1 MKIKQK
7 LMLSIGAIILTFGIG
22 TAITVHEL
30 KDVKDISTLT
40 GEETVPFALLAAD
53 TKFQSCQI
61 QQFVTDASLTQDKEV
76 IKEAEEAYTIFLNN
90 LSKFEKMFKDEN
102 DMESLVTVNEAKQKA
117 SKLLEVGKHMA
128 TQYATNK
135 ESGDVVM
142 EELDKITQDLAII
155 VDKLKVEQS
164 NEATSNSLLVIEKSN
179 NTLMIS
185 LILGLV
191 GTVIGIA
198 IGIFLTKQITN
209 SLEHFK
215 TGLLSF
221 FAYLNRESEKTHLI
235 EIDTK
240 DEFGEMAEVVNA
252 NIIQTQKNI
261 EEDRKLIDQTIAV
274 LSEFEQGDL
283 CQRLDMNVSN
293 PALMQLKEVLNKMAD
308 NLETNIDN
316 VLHIIEEYSSY
327 HYLNKIDTKHLKE
340 HLLKLAS
347 GVNTLGNAI
356 TQMLLENKINGLTL
370 DESSNILL
378 ENVDKLNASSNEAA
392 SSLEET
398 AAALEQITSNIRHN
412 TENIAQMSNFSN
424 NVTDSAK
431 EGEKLANQTTVA
443 MEEINTQVTAINEAI
458 SVIDQIAFQT
468 NILSLNAAVEAAT
481 AGEAGKG
488 FAVVA
493 QEVRNLASRSAE
505 AASEI
510 KSLVE
515 NATAKANDGKNIAGH
530 MIVGYKKLNENISK
544 TINLISDIENASKE
558 QLSGIEQI
566 NDAVTALD
574 RQTQEN
580 AMVASQTHDVAV
592 LTDEIAKL
600 VVSDADSKE
609 FRGRQTAK
617 AKPMV
622 PQRKEETKVEKLKPK
637 ADKPNINIPKER
649 KVETPKEVKDD
660 WESF

>member
-76 IKEAEEAYTIFLNN
+76 IKEAEKAYANFLNN
-90 LSKFEKMFKDEN
+90 LSKFEKMFKDKN
-102 DMESLVTVNEAKQKA
+102 DTESLVTINEAKQKA

-128 TQYATNK
+128 TQYATSK

-142 EELDKITQDLAII
+142 EELDKITEDLAVI
-155 VDKLKVEQS
+155 VDKLKAEQS
-164 NEATSNSLLVIEKSN
+164 DEATSNSLLVIEKSN

-252 NIIQTQKNI
+252 NILQTQKNI
-261 EEDRKLIDQTIAV
+261 EEDRKLIDETIAV

-327 HYLNKIDTKHLKE
+327 HYLNKIDTKYLKE

-347 GVNTLGNAI
+347 GVNGLGDSI

-378 ENVDKLNASSNEAA
+378 VNVDKLNQSSNEAA
-392 SSLEET
+392 TSLEET

-412 TENIAQMSNFSN
+412 TESIAQMSNFSN

-431 EGEKLANQTTVA
+431 DGEKLANQTTVA

-493 QEVRNLASRSAE
+493 QEVRNLAARSAE
-505 AASEI
+505 AAKEI

-515 NATAKANDGKNIAGH
+515 NATSKANDGKNIAGN
-530 MIVGYKKLNENISK
+530 MIEGYKKLNENIGK
-544 TINLISDIENASKE
+544 TISLISDIENASKE

-592 LTDEIAKL
+592 LTDQIAKL

-609 FRGRQTAK
+609 FKGRETAK
-617 AKPMV
+617 AKPMA
-622 PQRKEETKVEKLKPK
+622 PQKKEEKRVEKLKPK
-637 ADKPNINIPKER
+637 ADKPKINLAKEQ
-649 KVETPKEVKDD
+649 KVKTKKEIKDD
-660 WESF
+660 WETF